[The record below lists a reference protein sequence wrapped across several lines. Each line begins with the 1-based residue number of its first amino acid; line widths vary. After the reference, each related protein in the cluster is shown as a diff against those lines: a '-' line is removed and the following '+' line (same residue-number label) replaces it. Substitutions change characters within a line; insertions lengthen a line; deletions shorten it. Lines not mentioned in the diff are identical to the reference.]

1 MGLCLFIQLECSR
14 KLNFYYVFI
23 PLVPKPHLI
32 PMGKKY
38 YRKHSLLADAHTE
51 KAEWTHS
58 LSVRVVSWHPD
69 SFENIISNVS
79 LAPENN
85 IKCK

>member
-1 MGLCLFIQLECSR
+1 MGFCLFIQLECSG

-38 YRKHSLLADAHTE
+38 CRIGYILEEYVAVIFKYVFHEVKSRGRGMLIVCPHLCT
-51 KAEWTHS
+51 T
-58 LSVRVVSWHPD
+58 
-69 SFENIISNVS
+69 
-79 LAPENN
+79 
-85 IKCK
+85 